1 MPHITKTPLPACI
14 DLQAIPIIN
23 QSTTGEIIMTNNN
36 NQISQRNL
44 NPLDQA
50 IQLHMQIMEHHLTD
64 MLENL
69 HEALDGLQHSHR
81 LRAIGTLMQC
91 EEAYTQI
98 GMLYQAILALYRN
111 ADAIERPDDD

>member
-1 MPHITKTPLPACI
+1 
-14 DLQAIPIIN
+14 
-23 QSTTGEIIMTNNN
+23 MTNT
-36 NQISQRNL
+36 QRTL
-44 NPLDQA
+44 NAVDQS

-98 GMLYQAILALYRN
+98 GTLYHAILALHRN
-111 ADAIERPDDD
+111 AGAIERPDDD